1 MADQKTLDS
10 GDREEPQSVSSLVSV
25 IFILLVIE
33 FFLGS
38 MEKIR
43 IILISLLNLNI
54 KWINWLKFIL

>member
-54 KWINWLKFIL
+54 K